1 MLLGKYIY
9 SFICDFNQIPVKLF
23 FNEKKIPVWKKK
35 QNHSQNT
42 FEKTE

>member
-23 FNEKKIPVWKKK
+23 FNEKK
-35 QNHSQNT
+35 NCCLE
-42 FEKTE
+42 EKTES